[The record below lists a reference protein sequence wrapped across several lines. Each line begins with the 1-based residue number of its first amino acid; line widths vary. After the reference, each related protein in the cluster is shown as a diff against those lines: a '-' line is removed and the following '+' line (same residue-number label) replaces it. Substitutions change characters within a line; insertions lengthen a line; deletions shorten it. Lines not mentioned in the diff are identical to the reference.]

1 MRGGRQLT
9 TTATANQVA
18 GKPRPLSGETR
29 KIIDLWSRRSAER
42 QEGRRS
48 AIVQAPVAA
57 QDQNRVWVS
66 NELMDAV
73 AVYLDVPPVWV
84 YEVATFYGA
93 IETEPVG
100 RHSVSICTN
109 ISCMLCGADEVVAYA
124 EKKLGIRMGETTPD
138 GRIFLKREE
147 ECLAA
152 CVGAPMMLVDG
163 HYHENL
169 TPEKIDKILDEL
181 E

>member
-1 MRGGRQLT
+1 MTIR
-9 TTATANQVA
+9 ATANQVA
-18 GKPRPLSGETR
+18 GKAGLLSEETR
-29 KIIDLWSRRSAER
+29 KIIDHWRSKFPEG
-42 QEGRRS
+42 QHGRRS
-48 AIVQAPVAA
+48 AIVQALVAA
-57 QDQNRVWVS
+57 QEQNSGWVS
-66 NELMDAV
+66 DELMDAV
-73 AVYLDVPPVWV
+73 ADYLDVPPVWV